1 MEKNGAK
8 EEIINSIMNVDRS
21 QYLRCEEAVAR
32 LMYGFEIPMEF
43 QLNLLEDLREEIR
56 NVLEE
61 RNSKDNEQSLSLD
74 EIENTTREKI
84 SQWRRDDER
93 RDHTIHMIDELLSQ
107 MSDDCDC
114 GSCN

>member
-21 QYLRCEEAVAR
+21 QYLRCEEALAR
-32 LMYGFEIPMEF
+32 LMYGFDIPIEF
-43 QLNLLEDLREEIR
+43 QLNLLNELHEDIR
-56 NVLEE
+56 SVLEE

-74 EIENTTREKI
+74 EIENATREKL

-93 RDHTIHMIDELLSQ
+93 HDHTIHMIDELLSQ

-114 GSCN
+114 SSCN

>member
-1 MEKNGAK
+1 MEKNCAK
-8 EEIINSIMNVDRS
+8 KEIINSIMNVDRS

-32 LMYGFEIPMEF
+32 LMSGFEIPMEF

-74 EIENTTREKI
+74 EIENATREKT

-93 RDHTIHMIDELLSQ
+93 RDHTIYVIDELLSQ
-107 MSDDCDC
+107 MFDDCDC
-114 GSCN
+114 GNCN

>member
-32 LMYGFEIPMEF
+32 LMYGFDIPIEF

-61 RNSKDNEQSLSLD
+61 RNSKDNEQSLLLD
-74 EIENTTREKI
+74 EIENAIREKI
-84 SQWRRDDER
+84 SQWRHDDER
-93 RDHTIHMIDELLSQ
+93 RDHTIHVIDVLLS
-107 MSDDCDC
+107 
-114 GSCN
+114 

>member
-32 LMYGFEIPMEF
+32 LMYGFDIPIEF

-74 EIENTTREKI
+74 EIENVTREKI

-93 RDHTIHMIDELLSQ
+93 RDHTIHMIDEILSQ

>member
-1 MEKNGAK
+1 MEKNCAK
-8 EEIINSIMNVDRS
+8 KEIINSIMNVDRS

-32 LMYGFEIPMEF
+32 LMYGFDIPIEF

-74 EIENTTREKI
+74 EIENATREKI

-93 RDHTIHMIDELLSQ
+93 RDHTIHMIDEILSQ

>member
-8 EEIINSIMNVDRS
+8 KEIIDSIMNVDRG

-32 LMYGFEIPMEF
+32 LMYGFDIPIEF
-43 QLNLLEDLREEIR
+43 QLNLLNELHEDIR
-56 NVLEE
+56 SVLEE
-61 RNSKDNEQSLSLD
+61 RHSKDNERSLSLD
-74 EIENTTREKI
+74 EIENATKEKI
-84 SQWRRDDER
+84 SQWRRDDEE
-93 RDHTIHMIDELLSQ
+93 RDHTIHMIDEILSQ

>member
-1 MEKNGAK
+1 MEKNHAK

-32 LMYGFEIPMEF
+32 LMYGFDIPIEF

-74 EIENTTREKI
+74 EIENATKEKI

>member
-8 EEIINSIMNVDRS
+8 EEIISSIMNVDRS
-21 QYLRCEEAVAR
+21 QYLRCEEALAR

-74 EIENTTREKI
+74 EIENATREKI

-107 MSDDCDC
+107 MFEDCDC
-114 GSCN
+114 GNCN

>member
-1 MEKNGAK
+1 MKKNDAK
-8 EEIINSIMNVDRS
+8 EEIISSIMNVDRS
-21 QYLRCEEAVAR
+21 QYLRCEEALAR
-32 LMYGFEIPMEF
+32 LMYGFEIPIEF

-61 RNSKDNEQSLSLD
+61 RNSKDNEGSLSLD
-74 EIENTTREKI
+74 EIENVTREKI

-93 RDHTIHMIDELLSQ
+93 RDHTIHVIDELLSQ

-114 GSCN
+114 GNYN

>member
-21 QYLRCEEAVAR
+21 QYLRCEEALAR
-32 LMYGFEIPMEF
+32 LMYGFEIPIEF

-74 EIENTTREKI
+74 EIENATREKI

>member
-1 MEKNGAK
+1 MEKNYAK

-21 QYLRCEEAVAR
+21 QYLRCEEALAR
-32 LMYGFEIPMEF
+32 LMYGFEILIEF

-61 RNSKDNEQSLSLD
+61 RNSKDSEQSLSLD
-74 EIENTTREKI
+74 EIENATREKI

>member
-21 QYLRCEEAVAR
+21 QYLRCEEAVTR
-32 LMYGFEIPMEF
+32 LMYGFDIPIEF

-74 EIENTTREKI
+74 EIENATRK
-84 SQWRRDDER
+84 SSPSGDAMTRDVIIQF
-93 RDHTIHMIDELLSQ
+93 T
-107 MSDDCDC
+107 
-114 GSCN
+114 